1 MYGIQSEM
9 SENQD
14 LLEKVEVL
22 NTGKLLI
29 QKLQKKT
36 TEDELRTYFT
46 KFGLVV
52 EAKLF
57 KLGCPSKKIA

>member
-1 MYGIQSEM
+1 M
-9 SENQD
+9 SKNQD

-29 QKLQKKT
+29 EKLQKRT
-36 TEDELRTYFT
+36 TEDELRAYFA

-57 KLGCPSKKIA
+57 KVGCPAKKACE

>member
-1 MYGIQSEM
+1 MYGIQSKM
-9 SENQD
+9 SDNQD

-22 NTGKLLI
+22 KTGKLLI
-29 QKLQKKT
+29 QKLPKKT